1 MENTVKQTEILEKT
15 GVFDEKLEKRFE
27 LSLTYKGTKG
37 KTILVIGINP
47 ASNHVKVFDNTT
59 NYLLNNLGMLGYSKI
74 IVWNLFANI
83 CTKLKPQEIADNT
96 ENMQYFAELLE
107 RKFDTVLI
115 GWGNTFLGNKNM
127 EQAKRQVCEQLQ
139 PFAEKVMEIV
149 DEEGVYE
156 ELHTMHPLFCGQ
168 RFSGKWKLRP
178 FIFPTEE

>member
-1 MENTVKQTEILEKT
+1 
-15 GVFDEKLEKRFE
+15 
-27 LSLTYKGTKG
+27 
-37 KTILVIGINP
+37 
-47 ASNHVKVFDNTT
+47 
-59 NYLLNNLGMLGYSKI
+59 MLGYSKI

-83 CTKLKPQEIADNT
+83 CTKLKPQEITDNT